1 MEDELPAKL
10 VNKNG
15 TSKAMTIFVSS
26 KEKAT
31 YSTFLL
37 KMLITTG
44 AAIAVGANAVINAV

>member
-31 YSTFLL
+31 YSIFLL